1 MIEDITFL
9 HFLTTTLITELLFL
23 YLTRFTSLFGKKLN
37 NWYTNLRLTAV
48 LLDILIIIIGF
59 YLAKFSYV
67 YLVNN
72 NYVSNNYE
80 FIKFLIIM
88 LIIQIVHDFSF
99 YIFAIL
105 PTKSG
110 INNVMDEFKKY
121 TIDANIKPLLGDS
134 LMYLIATPILFYLI
148 LYLNND
154 TNVFISILSI
164 YIIIY
169 LVYQKPYIKM
179 N

>member
-1 MIEDITFL
+1 MIQDITFL
-9 HFLTTTLITELLFL
+9 HFLTTTSITELLIISL
-23 YLTRFTSLFGKKLN
+23 ARFTSLFGKELLN

-48 LLDILIIIIGF
+48 LLDILIFIIAF

-72 NYVSNNYE
+72 NYISNNYE
-80 FIKFLIIM
+80 FIKFLIII

-99 YIFAIL
+99 YFFAIL

-110 INNVMDEFKKY
+110 INIVMDEFKKY
-121 TIDANIKPLLGDS
+121 TIEANIAPVLGDS
-134 LMYLIATPILFYLI
+134 LMYLIATPILFYLL
-148 LYLNND
+148 LYSNND
-154 TNVFISILSI
+154 TNIFISILSI

-169 LVYQKPYIKM
+169 LVYQKPLLK
-179 N
+179 

>member
-1 MIEDITFL
+1 MIRDITFL
-9 HFLTTTLITELLFL
+9 HFLTTTSITELLFL
-23 YLTRFTSLFGKKLN
+23 YLIRFTTLFGKKIN
-37 NWYTNLRLTAV
+37 NWYTNLRLTAA
-48 LLDILIIIIGF
+48 LLDFLSFIIGF
-59 YLAKFSYV
+59 YLAKISYV
-67 YLVNN
+67 YLVDN
-72 NYVSNNYE
+72 NYISNHYE

-88 LIIQIVHDFSF
+88 LIIQIVHDVSF
-99 YIFAIL
+99 YFLAIL

-110 INNVMDEFKKY
+110 INIVMDEFKKY
-121 TIDANIKPLLGDS
+121 TIDSNIVPILGDS

-148 LYLNND
+148 LNLNND
-154 TNVFISILSI
+154 TNIFISILSI